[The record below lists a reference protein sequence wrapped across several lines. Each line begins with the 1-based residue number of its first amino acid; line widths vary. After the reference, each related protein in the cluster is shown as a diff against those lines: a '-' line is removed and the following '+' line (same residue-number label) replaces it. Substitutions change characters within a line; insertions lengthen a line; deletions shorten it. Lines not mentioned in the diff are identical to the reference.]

1 MKKMV
6 PFIFIILF
14 PYYIVFLIVSL
25 FNQCLMKYVFQ
36 NNFYIGLLSFCVFGV
51 IAFVNVIILCVNNFA
66 GKFNAIEAAQIN
78 MIIKMIQIPAYL
90 FIFVIGFMCLLTI
103 FTVGISFVLLILDG
117 ISIILSGL
125 IGVFVVRRC
134 YADGIL
140 TRTEMLLHSIL
151 QFVFC
156 FDVVSAIIVY
166 RKIKTINIASKSVFF
181 SCQ

>member
-14 PYYIVFLIVSL
+14 PYYIVFLIGSL
-25 FNQCLMKYVFQ
+25 FNQYLMKYVFQ
-36 NNFYIGLLSFCVFGV
+36 NNFYIGLLSLCIFGL
-51 IAFVNVIILCVNNFA
+51 IAFANVIILCVNNFA
-66 GKFNAIEAAQIN
+66 SKLDAVEATRIN
-78 MIIKMIQIPAYL
+78 MIIKIIQIPG
-90 FIFVIGFMCLLTI
+90 FVCLITI

-117 ISIILSGL
+117 VSIILSGL

-140 TRTEMLLHSIL
+140 TRTEMVIHSIL

-156 FDVVSAIIVY
+156 LDVVSAIIVF
-166 RKIKTINIASKSVFF
+166 RKVKTTNIA
-181 SCQ
+181 

>member
-14 PYYIVFLIVSL
+14 PYYIVFLIGSL
-25 FNQCLMKYVFQ
+25 FNQYLMKYVFQ
-36 NNFYIGLLSFCVFGV
+36 NNFYIGLLSFCIFGL

-66 GKFNAIEAAQIN
+66 CKLNAVEATRIN
-78 MIIKMIQIPAYL
+78 MIIKIIQIPAYL
-90 FIFVIGFMCLLTI
+90 FIFVIGCMCLLTI

-117 ISIILSGL
+117 VSIILSGL

-140 TRTEMLLHSIL
+140 TRTEMVIHSIL

-156 FDVVSAIIVY
+156 LDVVSAIIVF
-166 RKIKTINIASKSVFF
+166 RKVKTTNIA
-181 SCQ
+181 